1 MGKVDGQ
8 CEVPLRLPLRSR
20 NHLTYRNPAAFP
32 EVTSS
37 VSNHLNRIKT
47 SCPHLPLSVCCKNS
61 TSSPQ
66 KLSICHRYNSYII
79 TPSKINGWRLERWAD
94 STYMEDNQT
103 DVMIS
108 THREPIQIL
117 RDRVCCTLRG
127 CLNCTVGK
135 QEQKWLKQIIFMMFG
150 WVNCSRM

>member
-47 SCPHLPLSVCCKNS
+47 SCPHLPLSVLHLRRSC
-61 TSSPQ
+61 
-66 KLSICHRYNSYII
+66 
-79 TPSKINGWRLERWAD
+79 PSATGTTHILLHHQNQWLKAREMSRRWVQVKQ
-94 STYMEDNQT
+94 YLWT
-103 DVMIS
+103 DVMNS
-108 THREPIQIL
+108 AHREPIQIL
-117 RDRVCCTLRG
+117 CDRVCCTLRG
-127 CLNCTVGK
+127 CLNS
-135 QEQKWLKQIIFMMFG
+135 
-150 WVNCSRM
+150 NCNKND